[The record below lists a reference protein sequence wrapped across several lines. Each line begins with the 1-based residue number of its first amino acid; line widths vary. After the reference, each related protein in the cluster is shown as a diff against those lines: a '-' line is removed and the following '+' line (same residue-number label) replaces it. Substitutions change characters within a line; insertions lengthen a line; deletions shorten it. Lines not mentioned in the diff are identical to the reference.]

1 MKYSIYNVVWYDGV
15 DAYVSKFILKS
26 NPEQAQ
32 GDLQDY
38 WNRNGY
44 DGEVLKLDYL
54 YSVNLENIFSF
65 KRRTS
70 TYV

>member
-1 MKYSIYNVVWYDGV
+1 MWYDGV

-38 WNRNGY
+38 WNRNGH
-44 DGEVLKLDYL
+44 DGEVLILDYL
-54 YSVNLENIFSF
+54 YSVNLENILALKEEHPHMF
-65 KRRTS
+65 KRFNKM
-70 TYV
+70 YF